1 MGEKRVVISMD
12 SHVELYVDIK
22 AYLDKSWHETF
33 DRAVAVEKA
42 RFEATRRW
50 RPQLA
55 KKKRM
60 SGRTGEDSAYT
71 DARPLEKRLKE
82 LDDDGVAGE
91 FVTVGFGARSNDPEF
106 MQALTQAEMR
116 WFEEYFGPA
125 MFRFRGAVVVSMPAG
140 IDVVVKEIEQA
151 HEKGIVAVMLA
162 GQPRNVGIHQP
173 GLNSHYYDPMWRALG
188 ERKMAAVFHP
198 GWSREK
204 PLLEFD
210 GSDYNPGWEAFA
222 FMRLGSDTT
231 DALPQLLIGA
241 VPQRFPDLRF
251 GFIESR
257 VAWIPPMLEQ
267 LDNMVR
273 HVGESSIKYEML
285 PSEMWKR
292 QGFSGGPL
300 EKEDLAVRHDAGV
313 QTVAWGSDY
322 PHAEGTWPMSRQW
335 LAYLFRDI
343 PREETDMIVSGNA
356 ARIFGWDLE
365 KLAETPA
372 ASVPWPTRKE
382 TEKWRYSDAEADPFF
397 RELVTD

>member
-1 MGEKRVVISMD
+1 
-12 SHVELYVDIK
+12 
-22 AYLDKSWHETF
+22 
-33 DRAVAVEKA
+33 
-42 RFEATRRW
+42 
-50 RPQLA
+50 
-55 KKKRM
+55 M

-91 FVTVGFGARSNDPEF
+91 FVTVGFGARSNDPDF

-125 MFRFRGAVVVSMPAG
+125 MFRFRGAIVVSMPAG

-151 HEKGIVAVMLA
+151 HEKGIAAVMLA

-188 ERKMAAVFHP
+188 ERNMAAVFHP

-210 GSDYNPGWEAFA
+210 GTDYDPGWEAFA

-241 VPQRFPDLRF
+241 VPQRFPDLHF

-273 HVGESSIKYEML
+273 HIGESSIKYEML
-285 PSEMWKR
+285 PSEMWQR

-300 EKEDLAVRHDAGV
+300 EKEDLAVRHAAGV

-372 ASVPWPTRKE
+372 AAVPWPTREE
-382 TEKWRYSDAEADPFF
+382 TEKWRYDDAEADPFF